1 MMKKTVLLPLA
12 LTAVLLCG
20 CGRDSDAS
28 KAQLDALMQKVDA
41 VRQNQIMI
49 CSNQSALFIQMVSI
63 ETQLVMLP
71 TAQQI
76 NAMVAHGEALDAIR
90 KSGATPVASVD
101 EILNTANQKEM
112 ARDVF
117 LINMKVDGI
126 QEDLGNIKYGLD
138 RIKTRMGIF

>member
-1 MMKKTVLLPLA
+1 MKKIVLLPLA
-12 LTAVLLCG
+12 LGAALLCG

-28 KAQLDALMQKVDA
+28 KAQLDALMKKVEA
-41 VRQNQIMI
+41 VRQNQLLI
-49 CSNQSALFIQMVSI
+49 SSTQTALFKQMISI
-63 ETQLVMLP
+63 ETQLVTLP

-76 NAMVAHGEALDAIR
+76 NAMVARGEALDAIR
-90 KSGATPVASVD
+90 KLVAMPVASVD

>member
-1 MMKKTVLLPLA
+1 MKKIVLLPLA
-12 LTAVLLCG
+12 LGAALLCG
-20 CGRDSDAS
+20 CGRDSDAI
-28 KAQLDALMQKVDA
+28 KAQLDALMKKVDA
-41 VRQNQIMI
+41 VRQDQLLI
-49 CSNQSALFIQMVSI
+49 SSTQTALFKQMISI
-63 ETQLVMLP
+63 ETQLVTLP

-90 KSGATPVASVD
+90 KSVATPVASVD
-101 EILNTANQKEM
+101 EILNAENQKEV

-117 LINMKVDGI
+117 LINVKVDGI